1 MFACSLASDDPNEI
15 QTKAYLRA
23 LMAYMPQLP
32 SEVSK
37 RENALLQL
45 DSRLAQSL
53 PPADGIPLQRG
64 LRRLE
69 QAQAP
74 TNN

>member
-1 MFACSLASDDPNEI
+1 
-15 QTKAYLRA
+15 
-23 LMAYMPQLP
+23 MAYMPQLP

-45 DSRLAQSL
+45 DSRLAQTL

-69 QAQAP
+69 QAQTP